1 MIKAFIG
8 IILFV
13 IIFKVLKM
21 SRRNRKFEI
30 IMSITL
36 IVAFIIN
43 TIVLIATDGIEAFIS
58 RGLPLFQCS
67 LGMITQIYYLL
78 KDKEP
83 DVFFKNAN
91 AIAIIGSIMAIF
103 FSTIIEDNFMEYL
116 VCVFSHIIFLMISV
130 YSIWVRDIRLKKD
143 EYKTCVKILCTWN
156 IFIFIINIFLKTN
169 YSFVSQSPFTFYI
182 NPILVLICNTLLFII
197 FYFIDYKY
205 LSMIKTR
212 R

>member
-1 MIKAFIG
+1 MIKVFIG

-21 SRRNRKFEI
+21 SHRNRKFEI
-30 IMSITL
+30 TMSITL

-43 TIVLIATDGIEAFIS
+43 TIVLIATDGVEAFIS

-130 YSIWVRDIRLKKD
+130 YSIWVRDIRLKKG
-143 EYKTCVKILCTWN
+143 EYNTCVKILCTWN

-169 YSFVSQSPFTFYI
+169 YSFVSQY
-182 NPILVLICNTLLFII
+182 LLLHF
-197 FYFIDYKY
+197 
-205 LSMIKTR
+205 M
-212 R
+212 